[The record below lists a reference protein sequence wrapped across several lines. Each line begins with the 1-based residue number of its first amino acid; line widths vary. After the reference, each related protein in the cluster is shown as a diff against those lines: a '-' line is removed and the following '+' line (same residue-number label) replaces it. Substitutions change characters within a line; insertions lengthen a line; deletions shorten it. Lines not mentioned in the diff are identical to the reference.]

1 LTTTVRR
8 KPGSARKAAAQADNA
23 RKVRQAKEAGGSLLD
38 RLVGWL
44 PLGEVHLYRLV
55 VALTL
60 AVGAVL
66 VWMALLAAGVPAIAA
81 GQVARIAADAG
92 FEVKRV
98 DVRGT
103 RNLNDLKVYEKALSA
118 QHRSMTQVDLE
129 GLRQDLLT
137 LPWVKDARVSRQLPD
152 GLVIDIVE
160 RTPHAVLRK
169 PGGRFMLIDD
179 EGRELDVIAP
189 DRVAK
194 YMIVSGPGSAQRAVE
209 LDRLM
214 MAAPALRPQVREA
227 EWIGNRRWNLTFRTS
242 QVLALPEGDKDAAD
256 ALVTFARLDGTKQLI
271 GGTAT
276 VFDMR
281 SPDRIYFRVPGSG
294 DADAAAAAA
303 AKRAQ
308 NAPRPAA
315 PKENT

>member
-1 LTTTVRR
+1 MTTTVRR
-8 KPGSARKAAAQADNA
+8 KPGSARKAAAQADNE
-23 RKVRQAKEAGGSLLD
+23 RKVRSAKAAGGSLID
-38 RLVGWL
+38 RAIGWL
-44 PLGEVHLYRLV
+44 PLGEAQLYRLV

-81 GQVARIAADAG
+81 DRVARIAADAG

-103 RNLNDLKVYEKALSA
+103 KNLNDLKVYEKALSA

-169 PGGRFMLIDD
+169 PGGRFVLIDD
-179 EGRELDVIAP
+179 EGRELDVVAP

-194 YMIVSGPGSAQRAVE
+194 YLIVSGPGSSQRAVE

-214 MAAPALRPQVREA
+214 MTAPALKPQVREA
-227 EWIGNRRWNLTFRTS
+227 EWIGNRRWNLTFRTG
-242 QVLALPEGDKDAAD
+242 QVLALPEGDQDAAD
-256 ALVTFARLDGTKQLI
+256 ALVTFARLDSTKQLI

-281 SPDRIYFRVPGSG
+281 APDRIYFRVPGSG
-294 DADAAAAAA
+294 DADAKAAADAKRAA
-303 AKRAQ
+303 AK
-308 NAPRPAA
+308 
-315 PKENT
+315 ENT